1 MPKSSLF
8 IDSNKKVVQKPRL
21 RRSIM
26 YKYSPIVLAIC
37 LAACGG
43 GSDDSSN
50 SNATN
55 TTPTISL
62 ETQQAI
68 ASEVVSNAL
77 LMSGT
82 VLESTNVAVASQ
94 ITGQQAISQSL
105 AMRDLVSSLKLE
117 VEQQATPSQPQV
129 LAAAI
134 ATGTKTLPSCSS
146 GSADATF
153 TDSNGNGEWDVN
165 ESGSVVFTNCV
176 VSSGFTLNGKFTE
189 TYTGGTK
196 KSPTNET
203 SLVFE
208 NLVAS
213 KDGFSNKLIS
223 GTARI
228 LTTLT
233 KTGTTENYKT
243 TDLSIETTANSKTVA
258 STLNEDLTIVETLG
272 STTEVI
278 TGYGSLKSSS
288 TNINGTMD
296 FKITKDIYLS
306 TVEPISIS
314 AGQMNLTATS
324 GASLLVD
331 FATPTT
337 GSVTLTLTVA
347 GQTSAPKVVNVSE
360 IIQAAATKLETAQT
374 GA

>member
-94 ITGQQAISQSL
+94 ITGQQTISQSL

-129 LAAAI
+129 LAVAI

-153 TDSNGNGEWDVN
+153 TDSNGNGEWDIN

-176 VSSGFTLNGKFTE
+176 VSSGFTLNGKFSE

-203 SLVFE
+203 KLVFE
-208 NLVAS
+208 NLVAA
-213 KDGFSNKLIS
+213 KDGFSNKLVS
-223 GTARI
+223 GQALIT
-228 LTTLT
+228 TTLT
-233 KTGTTENYKT
+233 SSGTTEKYKT
-243 TDLSIETTANSKTVA
+243 TDLKIETTANNKTVT
-258 STLNEDLTIVETLG
+258 SILNEDLTIVEAFN
-272 STTEVI
+272 STNEVI
-278 TGYGSLKSSS
+278 TGSGSLKSSS
-288 TNINGTMD
+288 TNINGTLE
-296 FKITKDIYLS
+296 FVISKDITLS
-306 TVEPISIS
+306 TVDPISIT
-314 AGQMNLTATS
+314 AGQLTIKATTA
-324 GASLLVD
+324 ASLVVD
-331 FATPTT
+331 FATPSTQQ
-337 GSVTLTLTVA
+337 VTLTLTA
-347 GQTSAPKVVNVSE
+347 GGQTSSKVVDMSA
-360 IIQAAATKLETAQT
+360 IIQAAATKLESVQT

>member
-37 LAACGG
+37 LVACGG

-153 TDSNGNGEWDVN
+153 TDSNGNGEWDIN

-176 VSSGFTLNGKFTE
+176 VSSGFTLNGKFSE

-203 SLVFE
+203 KLVFE
-208 NLVAS
+208 NLVAA
-213 KDGFSNKLIS
+213 KDGFSNKLVS
-223 GTARI
+223 GQALIT
-228 LTTLT
+228 TTLT
-233 KTGTTENYKT
+233 SSGTTEKYKT
-243 TDLSIETTANSKTVA
+243 TDLNIETTANNKTVT
-258 STLNEDLTIVETLG
+258 SILNEDLTIVEAFN
-272 STTEVI
+272 STNEVI
-278 TGYGSLKSSS
+278 TGSGSLKSSS
-288 TNINGTMD
+288 TNINGTLE
-296 FKITKDIYLS
+296 FVISKDITLS
-306 TVEPISIS
+306 TVDPISIT
-314 AGQMNLTATS
+314 AGQLTIKATTA
-324 GASLLVD
+324 ASLVVD
-331 FATPTT
+331 FATP
-337 GSVTLTLTVA
+337 SKQQVTLTLTVG
-347 GQTSAPKVVNVSE
+347 GQTSSKVVDMSA
-360 IIQAAATKLETAQT
+360 IIQAAATKLESVQT

>member
-288 TNINGTMD
+288 TNINGTLE
-296 FKITKDIYLS
+296 FVISKDITLS
-306 TVEPISIS
+306 TVDPISIT
-314 AGQMNLTATS
+314 AGQLTIKATTA
-324 GASLLVD
+324 ASLVVD
-331 FATPTT
+331 FATP
-337 GSVTLTLTVA
+337 SKQQVTLTLTA
-347 GQTSAPKVVNVSE
+347 GGQTSSKVVDMSA
-360 IIQAAATKLETAQT
+360 IIQAAATKLESVQT

>member
-1 MPKSSLF
+1 
-8 IDSNKKVVQKPRL
+8 
-21 RRSIM
+21 M
-26 YKYSPIVLAIC
+26 YKYSPIMLAMC

-43 GSDDSSN
+43 GSDDSNNN
-50 SNATN
+50 SGTN
-55 TTPTISL
+55 NTSSTISVA
-62 ETQQAI
+62 TQQAV
-68 ASEVVSNAL
+68 ATEVISNAL

-82 VLESTNVAVASQ
+82 ALESTNVAVASQ
-94 ITGQQAISQSL
+94 SVAQNTLNQSL
-105 AMRDLVSSLKLE
+105 AMRDLIESLKLE
-117 VEQQATPSQPQV
+117 VEQQATPIQAQA
-129 LAAAI
+129 LAVATT
-134 ATGTKTLPSCSS
+134 TGTKTLPSCSS
-146 GSADATF
+146 GTADAVY
-153 TDSNGNGEWDVN
+153 TDTNGNSEWDVN
-165 ESGSVVFTNCV
+165 ESGSVNFSNCV
-176 VSSGFTLNGKFTE
+176 VASGFTLNGKFIE

-203 SLVFE
+203 LLSFE
-208 NLVAS
+208 NLIAS
-213 KDGFSNKLIS
+213 KDGFSNKLVS

-258 STLNEDLTIVETLG
+258 SIVNEDLTIVETLG

-288 TNINGTMD
+288 TTINGTMD

-314 AGQMNLTATS
+314 AGQMTLTATS

-331 FATPTT
+331 FATPST

-347 GQTSAPKVVNVSE
+347 GQTSSPKVVNVSE
-360 IIQAAATKLETAQT
+360 LIQAAATKLESSQT

>member
-1 MPKSSLF
+1 
-8 IDSNKKVVQKPRL
+8 
-21 RRSIM
+21 M
-26 YKYSPIVLAIC
+26 YKYSPIMFAMC
-37 LAACGG
+37 LVACGG
-43 GSDDSSN
+43 GGSDNSNNSSSN
-50 SNATN
+50 N
-55 TTPTISL
+55 TTITVNS
-62 ETQQAI
+62 QQAV
-68 ASEVVSNAL
+68 ATEVVSNSL

-94 ITGQQAISQSL
+94 SLTQNALNQSL
-105 AMRDLVSSLKLE
+105 AMRELINGLKIQ
-117 VEQQATPSQPQV
+117 VEQDAVAVLPQV
-129 LAAAI
+129 LAATTASTKSLAVC
-134 ATGTKTLPSCSS
+134 AT
-146 GSADATF
+146 GSADANY

-213 KDGFSNKLIS
+213 KDGFSNNLVSGQALI
-223 GTARI
+223 
-228 LTTLT
+228 TTT
-233 KTGTTENYKT
+233 ITTSGTTERYKT
-243 TDLSIETTANSKTVA
+243 TDLKIATTANSKTVT
-258 STLNEDLTIVETLG
+258 SIVNEDLTIVEAFN
-272 STTEVI
+272 STNEII
-278 TGYGSLKSSS
+278 TGSGTLNSSS
-288 TNINGTMD
+288 TNIGGTVE
-296 FKITKDIYLS
+296 FTITKDITLS
-306 TVEPISIS
+306 TVEPISITT
-314 AGQMNLTATS
+314 GQMTIKAAS

>member
-37 LAACGG
+37 LVACGG

-153 TDSNGNGEWDVN
+153 TDSNGNGEWDIN

-176 VSSGFTLNGKFTE
+176 VSSGFTLNGKFSE

-203 SLVFE
+203 KLVFE
-208 NLVAS
+208 NLVAA
-213 KDGFSNKLIS
+213 KDGFSNKLVS
-223 GTARI
+223 GQALIT
-228 LTTLT
+228 TTLT
-233 KTGTTENYKT
+233 SSGTTEKYKT
-243 TDLSIETTANSKTVA
+243 TDLNIETTANNKTVT
-258 STLNEDLTIVETLG
+258 SILNEDLTIVEAFN
-272 STTEVI
+272 STNEVI
-278 TGYGSLKSSS
+278 TGSGSLKSSS
-288 TNINGTMD
+288 TNINGTLE
-296 FKITKDIYLS
+296 FVISKDITLS
-306 TVEPISIS
+306 TVDPISIT
-314 AGQMNLTATS
+314 AGQLTIKATTA
-324 GASLLVD
+324 ASLVVD
-331 FATPTT
+331 FATP
-337 GSVTLTLTVA
+337 SKQQVTLTLTA
-347 GQTSAPKVVNVSE
+347 GGQTSSKVVDMSA
-360 IIQAAATKLETAQT
+360 IIQAAATKLESVQT

>member
-1 MPKSSLF
+1 
-8 IDSNKKVVQKPRL
+8 
-21 RRSIM
+21 M

-153 TDSNGNGEWDVN
+153 TDSNGNGEWDIN

-176 VSSGFTLNGKFTE
+176 VSSGFTLNGKFSE

-203 SLVFE
+203 KLVFE
-208 NLVAS
+208 NLVAA
-213 KDGFSNKLIS
+213 KDGFSNKLVS
-223 GTARI
+223 GQALIT
-228 LTTLT
+228 TTLT
-233 KTGTTENYKT
+233 SSGTTEKYKT
-243 TDLSIETTANSKTVA
+243 TDLNIETTANNKTVT
-258 STLNEDLTIVETLG
+258 SILNEDLTIVEAFN
-272 STTEVI
+272 STNEVI
-278 TGYGSLKSSS
+278 TGSGSLKSSS
-288 TNINGTMD
+288 TNINGTLE
-296 FKITKDIYLS
+296 FVISKDITLS
-306 TVEPISIS
+306 TVDPISIT
-314 AGQMNLTATS
+314 AGQLTIKATTA
-324 GASLLVD
+324 ASLVVD
-331 FATPTT
+331 FATP
-337 GSVTLTLTVA
+337 SKQQVTLTLTA
-347 GQTSAPKVVNVSE
+347 GGQTSSKVVDMSA
-360 IIQAAATKLETAQT
+360 IIQAAATKLESVQT

>member
-37 LAACGG
+37 LVACGG

-153 TDSNGNGEWDVN
+153 TDSNGNGEWDIN

-176 VSSGFTLNGKFTE
+176 VSSGFTLNGKFSE

-203 SLVFE
+203 KLVFE
-208 NLVAS
+208 NLVAA
-213 KDGFSNKLIS
+213 KDGFSNKLVS
-223 GTARI
+223 GQALIT
-228 LTTLT
+228 TTLT
-233 KTGTTENYKT
+233 SSGTTEKYKT
-243 TDLSIETTANSKTVA
+243 TDLNIETTANNKTVT
-258 STLNEDLTIVETLG
+258 SILNEDLTIVEAFN
-272 STTEVI
+272 STNEVI
-278 TGYGSLKSSS
+278 TGSGSLKSSS
-288 TNINGTMD
+288 TNINGTLE
-296 FKITKDIYLS
+296 FVISKDITLS
-306 TVEPISIS
+306 TVDPISIT
-314 AGQMNLTATS
+314 AGQLTIKATTA
-324 GASLLVD
+324 ASLVVD
-331 FATPTT
+331 FATP
-337 GSVTLTLTVA
+337 SKQQVTLTLTA
-347 GQTSAPKVVNVSE
+347 GGQTSSKVVDMSA
-360 IIQAAATKLETAQT
+360 IIQPAATKLESVQT
-374 GA
+374 GD

>member
-153 TDSNGNGEWDVN
+153 TDSNGNGEWDIN

-176 VSSGFTLNGKFTE
+176 VSSGFTLNGKFSE

-203 SLVFE
+203 KLVFE
-208 NLVAS
+208 NLVAA
-213 KDGFSNKLIS
+213 KDGFSNKLVS
-223 GTARI
+223 GQALIT
-228 LTTLT
+228 TTLT
-233 KTGTTENYKT
+233 SSGTTEKYKT
-243 TDLSIETTANSKTVA
+243 TDLNIETTANNKTVT
-258 STLNEDLTIVETLG
+258 SILNEDLTIVEAFN
-272 STTEVI
+272 STNEVI
-278 TGYGSLKSSS
+278 TGSGSLKSSS
-288 TNINGTMD
+288 TNINGTLE
-296 FKITKDIYLS
+296 FVISKDITLS
-306 TVEPISIS
+306 TVDPISIT
-314 AGQMNLTATS
+314 AGQLTIKATTA
-324 GASLLVD
+324 ASLVVD
-331 FATPTT
+331 FATP
-337 GSVTLTLTVA
+337 SKQQVTLTLTA
-347 GQTSAPKVVNVSE
+347 GGQTSSKVVDMSA
-360 IIQAAATKLETAQT
+360 IIQAAATKLESVQT